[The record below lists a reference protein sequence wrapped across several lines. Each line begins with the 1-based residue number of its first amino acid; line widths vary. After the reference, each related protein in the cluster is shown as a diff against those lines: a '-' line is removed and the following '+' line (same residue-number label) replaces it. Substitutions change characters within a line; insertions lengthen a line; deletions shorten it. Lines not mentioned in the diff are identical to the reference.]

1 MAFIG
6 QFEHSLDSK
15 DRVTVPSR
23 FRAALDE
30 GVVLLE
36 ELDPCVSVYPVQ
48 AFGELTRRF
57 LGNLNPLSS
66 KARMMRRRFHA
77 RARDESLDSAGRVR
91 LAKHLVDY
99 ASLDGPCMVVGVD
112 DHLEIWNPERWT
124 AHEAEI
130 DAGAVDMAEQLAA
143 PDTAGAGAPGA
154 A

>member
-1 MAFIG
+1 MAFRG
-6 QFEHSLDSK
+6 QYEHSLDSK
-15 DRVTVPSR
+15 DRLTIPSR

-66 KARMMRRRFHA
+66 KGRMMRRRFHA

-91 LAKHLVDY
+91 LTSHLIEY
-99 ASLDGPCMVVGVD
+99 AALDRACVIVGVD
-112 DHLEIWNPERWT
+112 DHLEIWEPGRWA

-130 DAGAVDMAEQLAA
+130 QASAGEMAEQMAA
-143 PDTAGAGAPGA
+143 PDPSGAGAPA